1 MNYKG
6 EIKLINLLELEP
18 NRVSVDLTQY
28 SIVLMGDTGVGKT
41 TMLMNF
47 LKELTPNKEP
57 LFLEFEDRFQNI
69 PNITAVKINTMSDL
83 KSIIGQLRN
92 PALKEKYSCI
102 VVDTLDKYEEAME
115 RYVLENRDAEILKD
129 VGAFGEGSLR
139 FKSALRNIGIIQS
152 LGYTVH
158 EIAQSAHSK
167 DFETKKESDSLKLN
181 KNTFSYCREAAFLV
195 GYMWEEKG
203 ERYITFKK
211 SPKYP
216 DLKDTFNLPEKI
228 NVKELK
234 DVWIKAV
241 KDLGGDFT
249 TNEKTIDKTTPVEN
263 FEEVKAK
270 GIKLGGLLAS
280 NGHLAEATAVL
291 QKHLGLDDN
300 GNVKMFDAL
309 RDTQLD
315 LTKVIVM
322 ELEELVSKFNLKVV

>member
-1 MNYKG
+1 MIG
-6 EIKLINLLELEP
+6 NLLDLQP
-18 NRVSVDLTQY
+18 NKVSVDLTQY
-28 SIVLMGDTGVGKT
+28 SMVLMGDTGVGKT
-41 TMLMNF
+41 TMMKNF
-47 LKELTPNKEP
+47 LEELTPNKKP
-57 LFLEFEDRFQNI
+57 FFLEFEDRFQNI
-69 PNITAVKINTMSDL
+69 PDIMAVKIDTMSDF
-83 KSIIGQLRN
+83 KSVIGQLRN
-92 PALKEKYSCI
+92 PALKEKFSCI
-102 VVDTLDKYEEAME
+102 VVDTLDKYEEFCE

-139 FKSALRNIGIIQS
+139 FKSALRNIGILQS

-158 EIAQSAHSK
+158 EIAQSTHSK

-195 GYMWEEKG
+195 GYMYEEKG
-203 ERYITFKK
+203 ERYVTFKK
-211 SPKYP
+211 SSKYP

-234 DVWIKAV
+234 TVWTKAV
-241 KDLGGDFT
+241 EDLGGDFT
-249 TNEKTIDKTTPVEN
+249 TKEKTIDKTAPVEN

-280 NGHLAEATAVL
+280 NGHLAEATAIL
-291 QKHLGLDDN
+291 QKNLGLDDN

-322 ELEELVSKFNLKVV
+322 ELEELVKKFNLSVD